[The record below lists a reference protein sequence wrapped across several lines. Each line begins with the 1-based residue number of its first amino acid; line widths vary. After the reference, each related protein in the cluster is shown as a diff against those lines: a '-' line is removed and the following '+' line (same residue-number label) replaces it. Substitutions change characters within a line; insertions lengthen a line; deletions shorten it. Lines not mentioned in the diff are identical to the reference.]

1 MDFIKHKNTNE
12 PEQIFLFESVID
24 LLSYRTLNP
33 DDQGIFVSIQG
44 SAMANRFNELELS
57 KFKNVVCCFDN
68 DEQGKRF
75 DLKVKEIFPNA
86 IIKKSVG
93 KDFNDDLVKS
103 VNEPK
108 PNLVLS
114 MKPTETTT
122 IQKPKLSFGKKQTRG
137 LTL

>member
-1 MDFIKHKNTNE
+1 MLPIKDKWTLLNIKTQMNLNKS
-12 PEQIFLFESVID
+12 FLFESVID

-75 DLKVKEIFPNA
+75 DLKVKEIF
-86 IIKKSVG
+86 
-93 KDFNDDLVKS
+93 LM
-103 VNEPK
+103 
-108 PNLVLS
+108 LL
-114 MKPTETTT
+114 
-122 IQKPKLSFGKKQTRG
+122 
-137 LTL
+137 